1 MTFFQGC
8 LAICLYLTIIF
19 SFMQSHILLGV
30 TAVLLYT
37 LKFSAV
43 ALLPLAILLDGY
55 YGAFH
60 TVPVFS
66 IAAIG
71 WYLLSEILR
80 SAMNIVQSS
89 HE

>member
-8 LAICLYLTIIF
+8 VAVGLYLGIIF
-19 SFMQSHILLGV
+19 LFMQSYILLGGA
-30 TAVLLYT
+30 AVLVYT
-37 LKFSAV
+37 LKFSA
-43 ALLPLAILLDGY
+43 ATLLPLAIVLDGY

-66 IAAIG
+66 VCAIG
-71 WYLLSEILR
+71 WYLLSETLR
-80 SAMNIVQSS
+80 STVNIVQSE